1 MSCRKESA
9 WTRKTADR
17 LAISESLLQSV
28 YTGCPLDLQSS
39 QGKQMSSDT
48 RSDAKKNAMLTRVLE
63 DSDYLDALEPPYND
77 DVVQLIENISDIIQK
92 IRFCG
97 KTALSNTEALAV
109 LRQEAPQLYKLYA
122 KVLGPDVVNEAEVN
136 RVPRELASGFL
147 ERTKWQA
154 VKKLALKGELL
165 DIAVSLQMISF
176 FLLIFAYDV
185 SHIKQFW
192 IAGFASIVIVVFLV
206 RLFKSFSFLKKHKE
220 LFARKLGGSY

>member
-147 ERTKWQA
+147 ERTKWQLM
-154 VKKLALKGELL
+154 VKVERSEIWLNLIFL
-165 DIAVSLQMISF
+165 IV
-176 FLLIFAYDV
+176 FLLLFVYDV
-185 SHIKQFW
+185 YVKAFW
-192 IAGFASIVIVVFLV
+192 LAGLNSIIVVILLI
-206 RLFKSFSFLKKHKE
+206 RLFRSFSSFKKHKE

>member
-136 RVPRELASGFL
+136 RVPRDLASGFL
-147 ERTKWQA
+147 ERTKWQLM
-154 VKKLALKGELL
+154 VKVERSEIWLNLIFL
-165 DIAVSLQMISF
+165 IV
-176 FLLIFAYDV
+176 FLLLSVYDAYV
-185 SHIKQFW
+185 KVFW
-192 IAGFASIVIVVFLV
+192 LAGLNGIIVVILLV
-206 RLFKSFSFLKKHKE
+206 RLFKSFNSFKKHKE

>member
-1 MSCRKESA
+1 MSCRKESV

-17 LAISESLLQSV
+17 LAISESLLQSA
-28 YTGCPLDLQSS
+28 YSGHPLDLQSN

-48 RSDAKKNAMLTRVLE
+48 RSDAKKNAMLTRILE

-147 ERTKWQA
+147 ERTKWQLA
-154 VKKLALKGELL
+154 EEVIVKVERREIWFNLIAL
-165 DIAVSLQMISF
+165 IV
-176 FLLIFAYDV
+176 FLLLFVYDV
-185 SHIKQFW
+185 YVKAFW
-192 IAGFASIVIVVFLV
+192 LAGPIGIIVVILLV
-206 RLFKSFSFLKKHKE
+206 RLFKSFSFLKKYK
-220 LFARKLGGSY
+220 GSFSGK

>member
-17 LAISESLLQSV
+17 LAISELLLQSA
-28 YTGCPLDLQSS
+28 YSGHPLDLQSN

-48 RSDAKKNAMLTRVLE
+48 RSGAKTNAMLTRVLK

-147 ERTKWQA
+147 ERTKWQLM
-154 VKKLALKGELL
+154 VKVERSEIWLNLIFL
-165 DIAVSLQMISF
+165 IV
-176 FLLIFAYDV
+176 FLLLSVYDAYV
-185 SHIKQFW
+185 KVFW
-192 IAGFASIVIVVFLV
+192 LAGLNGIIVVILLV
-206 RLFKSFSFLKKHKE
+206 RLFKSFNSFKKHKE

>member
-17 LAISESLLQSV
+17 LAISESLLQSA
-28 YTGCPLDLQSS
+28 YSGHLLDLQSN

-48 RSDAKKNAMLTRVLE
+48 RSDAKKNAMLTRILE
-63 DSDYLDALEPPYND
+63 DSDYLDALEPPYD
-77 DVVQLIENISDIIQK
+77 DNVVQLIENISAFIQK

-97 KTALSNTEALAV
+97 KTTLSNTEALAV

-147 ERTKWQA
+147 ERTKWQLM
-154 VKKLALKGELL
+154 VKVERSEIWLNLIFL
-165 DIAVSLQMISF
+165 IV
-176 FLLIFAYDV
+176 FLLLFVYDV
-185 SHIKQFW
+185 YVKAFW
-192 IAGFASIVIVVFLV
+192 LAGPVGIIVVILLV
-206 RLFKSFSFLKKHKE
+206 RLFKVFNSFKKHKE
-220 LFARKLGGSY
+220 LFARKLGGSC

>member
-17 LAISESLLQSV
+17 LAISESLLQSA
-28 YTGCPLDLQSS
+28 YSGHPLDLQSN

-48 RSDAKKNAMLTRVLE
+48 RSDAKKNAMLTRILE
-63 DSDYLDALEPPYND
+63 DSDYLDALEPPYD
-77 DVVQLIENISDIIQK
+77 DNVVQLIENISDIIQK

-147 ERTKWQA
+147 ERTKWQLM
-154 VKKLALKGELL
+154 VKVERSEIWLNLIFL
-165 DIAVSLQMISF
+165 IV
-176 FLLIFAYDV
+176 FLLLFVYDV
-185 SHIKQFW
+185 YVKAFW
-192 IAGFASIVIVVFLV
+192 LAGPIGIIVVILLV
-206 RLFKSFSFLKKHKE
+206 RLFKVFNSFKKHKE
-220 LFARKLGGSY
+220 FFARKLGGSC

>member
-1 MSCRKESA
+1 MSCRKENE
-9 WTRKTADR
+9 WTRKSTDG
-17 LAISESLLQSV
+17 LAISESLLKSA
-28 YTGCPLDLQSS
+28 YSGHPFDLQSS

-48 RSDAKKNAMLTRVLE
+48 RSDAKKNAMLTRILE

-77 DVVQLIENISDIIQK
+77 GVVQLIENISDIIQK

-147 ERTKWQA
+147 ERTKWQLM
-154 VKKLALKGELL
+154 VKVERSEIWLNLIFL
-165 DIAVSLQMISF
+165 IV
-176 FLLIFAYDV
+176 FLLLFVYDV
-185 SHIKQFW
+185 YVKAFW
-192 IAGFASIVIVVFLV
+192 LAGPIGIIVVILLV
-206 RLFKSFSFLKKHKE
+206 RLFKVFNSFKKHKE
-220 LFARKLGGSY
+220 LFARKLGGSC

>member
-17 LAISESLLQSV
+17 LAISELLLQSA
-28 YTGCPLDLQSS
+28 YSGYPLDLQSS
-39 QGKQMSSDT
+39 QGEQMPSDA
-48 RSDAKKNAMLTRVLE
+48 RPDAKKNAMLTRVLE

-147 ERTKWQA
+147 ERTKWQLM
-154 VKKLALKGELL
+154 VKVERSEIWLNLIFL
-165 DIAVSLQMISF
+165 IV
-176 FLLIFAYDV
+176 FLLLFVYDV
-185 SHIKQFW
+185 YVKAFW
-192 IAGFASIVIVVFLV
+192 LAGPIGIIVVILLV
-206 RLFKSFSFLKKHKE
+206 RLFKSFSFLKKYKE
-220 LFARKLGGSY
+220 SFAGK

>member
-1 MSCRKESA
+1 MRQMSCRKESA
-9 WTRKTADR
+9 WTRKSTDG
-17 LAISESLLQSV
+17 LAISESLLKSA
-28 YTGCPLDLQSS
+28 YSGHPLDLQSN

-48 RSDAKKNAMLTRVLE
+48 RSDAKKNAMLTRILE
-63 DSDYLDALEPPYND
+63 DSDYLDALEPPYD
-77 DVVQLIENISDIIQK
+77 DNVVQLIENISDIIQK

-147 ERTKWQA
+147 ERTKWQLM
-154 VKKLALKGELL
+154 VKVERSEIWLNLIFL
-165 DIAVSLQMISF
+165 IV
-176 FLLIFAYDV
+176 FLLLFVYDV
-185 SHIKQFW
+185 YVKAFW
-192 IAGFASIVIVVFLV
+192 LAGLNGIIVVILLV
-206 RLFKSFSFLKKHKE
+206 RLFKFFNSFKKHKE

>member
-1 MSCRKESA
+1 MSCRKENE
-9 WTRKTADR
+9 WTRKSTDG
-17 LAISESLLQSV
+17 LAISESLLKSA
-28 YTGCPLDLQSS
+28 YSGCPLDLQSS

-147 ERTKWQA
+147 ERTKWQLM
-154 VKKLALKGELL
+154 VKVERSEIWLNLIFL
-165 DIAVSLQMISF
+165 IV
-176 FLLIFAYDV
+176 FLLLSVYDAYV
-185 SHIKQFW
+185 KVFW
-192 IAGFASIVIVVFLV
+192 LAGLNGIIVVILLV
-206 RLFKSFSFLKKHKE
+206 RLFKSFNSFKKHKE

>member
-1 MSCRKESA
+1 MSCRKENE
-9 WTRKTADR
+9 WTRKSTDG
-17 LAISESLLQSV
+17 LAISESLLKSA
-28 YTGCPLDLQSS
+28 YSGHPLDLQSI
-39 QGKQMSSDT
+39 QGEQMSSDT
-48 RSDAKKNAMLTRVLE
+48 RPGAKKNAMVTRILE

-147 ERTKWQA
+147 ERTKWQLM
-154 VKKLALKGELL
+154 VKVERSEIWLNLIFL
-165 DIAVSLQMISF
+165 IV
-176 FLLIFAYDV
+176 FLLLFVYDV
-185 SHIKQFW
+185 YVKAFW
-192 IAGFASIVIVVFLV
+192 LTGLIGIIVVILLV
-206 RLFKSFSFLKKHKE
+206 RLFKVFNSFKKHKE

>member
-17 LAISESLLQSV
+17 LAISESLLQSA
-28 YTGCPLDLQSS
+28 YSGHPLDLQSN

-48 RSDAKKNAMLTRVLE
+48 RSDAKKNAMLTRILE
-63 DSDYLDALEPPYND
+63 DSDYLDALEPPYD
-77 DVVQLIENISDIIQK
+77 DNVVQLIENISDIIQK

-147 ERTKWQA
+147 DRVKWQLA
-154 VKKLALKGELL
+154 EEVIVKVERREIWFNLIAL
-165 DIAVSLQMISF
+165 IV
-176 FLLIFAYDV
+176 FLLLFAYDV
-185 SHIKQFW
+185 YVKVFW
-192 IAGFASIVIVVFLV
+192 LAGPVGIIVVISLV
-206 RLFKSFSFLKKHKE
+206 RLFKSFNSFKKHKE

>member
-92 IRFCG
+92 IRFFG

-147 ERTKWQA
+147 ERTKWQLA
-154 VKKLALKGELL
+154 EEVIVKVERREIWLNLIFL
-165 DIAVSLQMISF
+165 IV
-176 FLLIFAYDV
+176 FLLLFVYGVYVKA
-185 SHIKQFW
+185 FW
-192 IAGFASIVIVVFLV
+192 LAGLNSIIVVILLI
-206 RLFKSFSFLKKHKE
+206 RLFRSFSFLKKHKE
-220 LFARKLGGSY
+220 LFAGK

>member
-1 MSCRKESA
+1 MRQMSCRKESA

-17 LAISESLLQSV
+17 LAISESLLQSA
-28 YTGCPLDLQSS
+28 YSGHPLDLQSN

-48 RSDAKKNAMLTRVLE
+48 RSDAKKNAMLTRILE

-147 ERTKWQA
+147 ERTKWQLI
-154 VKKLALKGELL
+154 VKVERSEIWLNLIFL
-165 DIAVSLQMISF
+165 IV
-176 FLLIFAYDV
+176 FLLLFVYDV
-185 SHIKQFW
+185 YVKAFW
-192 IAGFASIVIVVFLV
+192 LAGLNGIIVVILLV
-206 RLFKSFSFLKKHKE
+206 RLFKSFNSFKKHKE

>member
-17 LAISESLLQSV
+17 LAISESLLRSA
-28 YTGCPLDLQSS
+28 YSGHPLDLQSN

-48 RSDAKKNAMLTRVLE
+48 RPGAKKNAMITRILE
-63 DSDYLDALEPPYND
+63 DSDYLDALEPPYD
-77 DVVQLIENISDIIQK
+77 DNVVQLIENISAFIQK

-97 KTALSNTEALAV
+97 KTTLSDTEALAV

-147 ERTKWQA
+147 ERTKWQLM
-154 VKKLALKGELL
+154 VKVERSEIWLNLIFL
-165 DIAVSLQMISF
+165 IV
-176 FLLIFAYDV
+176 FLLLSVYDAYV
-185 SHIKQFW
+185 KVFW
-192 IAGFASIVIVVFLV
+192 LAGLNGIIVVILLV
-206 RLFKSFSFLKKHKE
+206 RLFKSFNSFKKHKE

>member
-1 MSCRKESA
+1 MSCRKENE
-9 WTRKTADR
+9 WTRKSADG
-17 LAISESLLQSV
+17 LAISESLLQSA
-28 YTGCPLDLQSS
+28 YSGHPLDLQSN

-48 RSDAKKNAMLTRVLE
+48 RSDAKKNAMLTRILE

-77 DVVQLIENISDIIQK
+77 AVVQLIENISDIIQK

-147 ERTKWQA
+147 ERTKWQLM
-154 VKKLALKGELL
+154 VKVERSEIWLNLIFL
-165 DIAVSLQMISF
+165 IV
-176 FLLIFAYDV
+176 FLLLFVYDV
-185 SHIKQFW
+185 YVKAFW
-192 IAGFASIVIVVFLV
+192 LAGLNGIIVVILLV
-206 RLFKSFSFLKKHKE
+206 RLFKSFNSFKKHKE

>member
-17 LAISESLLQSV
+17 LAISESLLQSA
-28 YTGCPLDLQSS
+28 YSGYPLDLQSS
-39 QGKQMSSDT
+39 QGEQMSSDT
-48 RSDAKKNAMLTRVLE
+48 RSDAKKNAMLTRILE
-63 DSDYLDALEPPYND
+63 DSDYLDALEPPYDD
-77 DVVQLIENISDIIQK
+77 DVVQLIENISALIQK

-147 ERTKWQA
+147 ERTKWQLI
-154 VKKLALKGELL
+154 VKVERSEIWLNLIFL
-165 DIAVSLQMISF
+165 IV
-176 FLLIFAYDV
+176 FLLLFVYDV
-185 SHIKQFW
+185 YVKAFW
-192 IAGFASIVIVVFLV
+192 LAGLNSIIVVILLI
-206 RLFKSFSFLKKHKE
+206 RLFRSFSSFKKHKE

>member
-9 WTRKTADR
+9 WTRKSADG
-17 LAISESLLQSV
+17 LAISESLLQSA

-48 RSDAKKNAMLTRVLE
+48 RSDAKKNAMLTRILE
-63 DSDYLDALEPPYND
+63 DSDYLDALEPPYD
-77 DVVQLIENISDIIQK
+77 DNVVQLIENISDIIQK

-97 KTALSNTEALAV
+97 KTTLSDTEALAV
-109 LRQEAPQLYKLYA
+109 LKQEAPQLYKLYA

-147 ERTKWQA
+147 ERTKWQLA
-154 VKKLALKGELL
+154 EEVIVKVERREIWFNLIAL
-165 DIAVSLQMISF
+165 IV
-176 FLLIFAYDV
+176 FLLLFVYDV
-185 SHIKQFW
+185 YVKAFW
-192 IAGFASIVIVVFLV
+192 LAGPVGIIVVILLV
-206 RLFKSFSFLKKHKE
+206 RLFKVFNSFKKHKE